1 MKSQLLGRSHPRS
14 EIFRNV
20 SALLS
25 VALVLLFA
33 LQEMKGQTPEKQT
46 PDKSIPLWSASAPL
60 SSGDAF
66 TDKPMLDIYFP
77 AENPTR
83 TAVLVIPGGG
93 YHYLAAPEGKPVA
106 LWLQAHGVAAFVL
119 SYRVAP
125 YNYPVEMLDALRAMK
140 LVRCTAADFGVSTNR
155 IGVWGFSAGGHLASY
170 LMTQWNK
177 DIGTAQ
183 DTIDAI
189 SARPDFGILSYPVVS
204 MRPEYA
210 HRGSHDS
217 LLGTNP
223 TAEQESQLSSEL
235 HVQSDSPPA
244 FIVATSDDGVVP
256 VINSVMFYQAYAQQ
270 HLPVEMHLFE
280 HGSHGMV
287 LAEKLPGASVWPDL
301 LSTWM
306 TQHHWMAK

>member
-1 MKSQLLGRSHPRS
+1 MKNQFDKISDFVVPL
-14 EIFRNV
+14 
-20 SALLS
+20 ALTLT
-25 VALVLLFA
+25 LLFP
-33 LQEMKGQTPEKQT
+33 LQQMKGQTPEKQT
-46 PDKSIPLWSASAPL
+46 PEKSIPLWSGSAPL
-60 SSGDAF
+60 SSGDAL
-66 TDKPMLDIYFP
+66 TDKPMLDIYLP
-77 AENPTR
+77 AENPTG

-125 YNYPVEMLDALRAMK
+125 YHYPVEVLDALRAMR
-140 LVRCTAADFGVSTNR
+140 LIRSMAADFGVSTSQ

-170 LMTQWNK
+170 LMTQWK
-177 DIGTAQ
+177 KEIGSAQ
-183 DTIDAI
+183 DSIDAVN
-189 SARPDFGILSYPVVS
+189 ARPDFGILSYPVIS

-210 HRGSHDS
+210 HRESHDN
-217 LLGTNP
+217 LLGRGT

-235 HVQSDSPPA
+235 QVQPDSPPA

-256 VINSVMFYQAYAQQ
+256 VMNSVMFYQAYVHQ

-287 LAEKLPGASVWPDL
+287 LAEKLPGASAWPDL

>member
-1 MKSQLLGRSHPRS
+1 MKSQF
-14 EIFRNV
+14 EI
-20 SALLS
+20 LS
-25 VALVLLFA
+25 SFVVLLA
-33 LQEMKGQTPEKQT
+33 LALILLYPLQKMKGQTPEKQT
-46 PDKSIPLWSASAPL
+46 PAKSIPLWSASAPL
-60 SSGDAF
+60 SSGDAP
-66 TDKPMLDIYFP
+66 TDKPTLDIYLP
-77 AENPTR
+77 AANPTG
-83 TAVLVIPGGG
+83 TGVLVIPGGG

-125 YNYPVEMLDALRAMK
+125 YQYPVEMLDALRAMR
-140 LVRCTAADFGVSTNR
+140 LVRSNAAEFKISTNQ

-177 DIGTAQ
+177 DIRTAQ
-183 DTIDAI
+183 DAIDAT
-189 SARPDFGILSYPVVS
+189 SARPDFGILSYPVIS

-217 LLGTNP
+217 LLGANVA
-223 TAEQESQLSSEL
+223 AEQESQLSSEL
-235 HVQSDSPPA
+235 HVQADSPPA

-256 VINSVMFYQAYAQQ
+256 VMNSVMFYQAYVQQ

-280 HGSHGMV
+280 HGPHGMV
-287 LAEKLPGASVWPDL
+287 LAQKLPGPSAWPDL

-306 TQHHWMAK
+306 TQHHWMAR

>member
-1 MKSQLLGRSHPRS
+1 MKSQFEKFSGVAVLFPL
-14 EIFRNV
+14 
-20 SALLS
+20 ALI
-25 VALVLLFA
+25 LLFP
-33 LQEMKGQTPEKQT
+33 LQEMKGQAPEKQT
-46 PDKSIPLWSASAPL
+46 LETQTPAKSIPLWPVSAPL
-60 SSGDAF
+60 SSGDTP
-66 TDKPMLDIYFP
+66 TDKPMLDIYLP
-77 AENPTR
+77 AENPTK

-106 LWLQAHGVAAFVL
+106 LWLQAHGIAAFVL

-125 YNYPVEMLDALRAMK
+125 YHYPVEMLDALRAMR
-140 LVRCTAADFGVSTNR
+140 LVRSNADEFKISTNR

-170 LMTQWNK
+170 LMTQWKK

-183 DTIDAI
+183 DTIDAT
-189 SARPDFGILSYPVVS
+189 SARPDFGILSYPVIS

-217 LLGTNP
+217 LLGTNA
-223 TAEQESQLSSEL
+223 TAELESQLSSEL
-235 HVQSDSPPA
+235 HVQPDSPPA

-256 VINSVMFYQAYAQQ
+256 VMNSVMFYQAYAQQ

-287 LAEKLPGASVWPDL
+287 LAESLPGASAWPDL
-301 LSTWM
+301 LSSWM
-306 TQHHWMAK
+306 AQHHWMAK

>member
-1 MKSQLLGRSHPRS
+1 MKSQFKKFPRFVVLLP
-14 EIFRNV
+14 
-20 SALLS
+20 
-25 VALVLLFA
+25 VALVLLFP
-33 LQEMKGQTPEKQT
+33 LQEMNGQTAERSK
-46 PDKSIPLWSASAPL
+46 PLWSGSAPL
-60 SSGDAF
+60 SSGDAP
-66 TDKPMLDIYFP
+66 TDKPTLDIYLP

-125 YNYPVEMLDALRAMK
+125 YHYPVEMLDALRAMR
-140 LVRCTAADFGVSTNR
+140 LVRSNADEFKVSTNR

-170 LMTQWNK
+170 LMTQWEKN
-177 DIGTAQ
+177 IGTAQ
-183 DTIDAI
+183 DSIDAT
-189 SARPDFGILSYPVVS
+189 SARPDFGILSYPVIS

-210 HRGSHDS
+210 HRVSHDS
-217 LLGTNP
+217 LLGTNA

-235 HVQSDSPPA
+235 HVQPDSPPA

-256 VINSVMFYQAYAQQ
+256 VMNSVMFYQAYAQQ

-287 LAEKLPGASVWPDL
+287 LAEKLSGASAWPDL

>member
-1 MKSQLLGRSHPRS
+1 MKNQSKKFATVGLLLPL
-14 EIFRNV
+14 
-20 SALLS
+20 ALT
-25 VALVLLFA
+25 LLFP
-33 LQEMKGQTPEKQT
+33 LREVNGQTPER
-46 PDKSIPLWSASAPL
+46 SMPLWSDPVPL
-60 SSGDAF
+60 SSGNAP
-66 TDKPMLDIYFP
+66 TDKPTLGIYLP
-77 AENPTR
+77 AENPTG

-119 SYRVAP
+119 SYRIAP
-125 YNYPVEMLDALRAMK
+125 YHYPVEMLDALRAMR
-140 LVRCTAADFGVSTNR
+140 LVRSNATEFKISSNR

-170 LMTQWNK
+170 LMTQWSK

-183 DTIDAI
+183 DAIDAT
-189 SARPDFGILSYPVVS
+189 SARPDFGILSYPVIS
-204 MRPEYA
+204 MLPEYA

-217 LLGTNP
+217 LLGTNA
-223 TAEQESQLSSEL
+223 TAEQESQLSTEL
-235 HVQSDSPPA
+235 HVEPNSPPA

-256 VINSVMFYQAYAQQ
+256 VMNSVMFYQAYVQH

-287 LAEKLPGASVWPDL
+287 LAQKLPGASAWPDL

-306 TQHHWMAK
+306 MQHHWMAK